1 MTGYRSNVTP
11 KEQNN
16 AINSNQ
22 ELTPLESALPTILD
36 SLHVVPGS
44 DVLPVS
50 SALGRVTT
58 KDLLAPISVPP
69 FDNSAMDGYAVCAA
83 DLTGSSTL
91 LPVKDRIP
99 AGGIGQKLSRGESA
113 RIFTGAPMPMGSDAV
128 VMQENCE
135 FVKPGESLIRILQSV
150 KAGENVRKVGNDI
163 CRGSC
168 LFRAGHRIKSTD
180 IGVLASL
187 GIENIEVKRK
197 LNVSL
202 LTTGNELQPPGDSLA
217 TGKIYDTN
225 MAMLS
230 SMLSELGCSVTAHHA
245 VADTFGET
253 LAVFEEA
260 AAESDCVISTGG
272 VSVGE
277 EDHVRDVVNS
287 LGAIDLWKLALK
299 PGKPFAF
306 GRIGG
311 DDFLPKIFFGLP
323 GNPVSAFV
331 TFGLIVRPSLFVMMG
346 CKPKAPVSFKVA
358 ADFERIDILGR
369 EEYLRARLDSSSEG
383 AIARPLKNQSSG
395 VAVSLSEADGFIV
408 VPSLTKVNYG
418 DYLSFIPMSEFLY

>member
-1 MTGYRSNVTP
+1 MTSNERKNVTS
-11 KEQNN
+11 
-16 AINSNQ
+16 SNQ
-22 ELTPLESALPTILD
+22 GLTPLELALPSILS
-36 SLHVVPGS
+36 SLHVISGA
-44 DVLPVS
+44 DTLPLR
-50 SALGRVTT
+50 SALGRVITQ
-58 KDLLAPISVPP
+58 DILAPISVPP

-83 DLTGSSTL
+83 DLEGSGTL
-91 LPVKDRIP
+91 LSVKSRIP
-99 AGGIGQKLSRGESA
+99 AGAIGQKLLRGESA
-113 RIFTGAPMPMGSDAV
+113 RIFTGARMPLGSDAV

-135 FVKPGESLIRILQSV
+135 FVNLRESLIRILQPV
-150 KAGENVRKVGNDI
+150 KAGENVRKQGNDI
-163 CRGSC
+163 LRGSC

-180 IGVLASL
+180 VGVLASL

-202 LTTGNELQPPGDSLA
+202 LTTGNELQSPGDSLA
-217 TGKIYDTN
+217 PGKIYDTN
-225 MAMLS
+225 IAMLS
-230 SMLSELGCSVTAHHA
+230 SMLSELGCLVTAHHA

-253 LAVFEEA
+253 LEVFKKA

-277 EDHVRDVVNS
+277 EDHVREVVNS

-306 GRIGG
+306 GRIGS
-311 DDFLPKIFFGLP
+311 DERLPKFFFGLP

-346 CKPKAPVSFKVA
+346 CKPRAPLSFKVS
-358 ADFERIDILGR
+358 ADFERIDLSER
-369 EEYLRARLDSSSEG
+369 EEYLRSRLDSSSEG
-383 AIARPLKNQSSG
+383 VIARPLRNQSSG

-408 VPSLTKVNYG
+408 VPSFTKVNYG
-418 DYLSFIPMSEFLY
+418 DCLRFIPMSEFLY

>member
-1 MTGYRSNVTP
+1 MTP
-11 KEQNN
+11 KERKN
-16 AINSNQ
+16 ITGSNQ
-22 ELTPLESALPTILD
+22 GLIPLKSALLSITN

-44 DVLPVS
+44 DVLPLS
-50 SALGRVTT
+50 AALGRVTT
-58 KDLLAPISVPP
+58 HDVLAPISVPP
-69 FDNSAMDGYAVCAA
+69 FDNSAMDGYAVFAA
-83 DLTGSSTL
+83 DLIGSNTL

-99 AGGIGQKLSRGESA
+99 AGAIGQKLSRGESA
-113 RIFTGAPMPMGSDAV
+113 RIFTGARMPSGPDAV

-135 FVKPGESLIRILQSV
+135 SVDHKESLIRVLQPV
-150 KAGENVRKVGNDI
+150 KAGENVRKLGNDI
-163 CRGSC
+163 CKGSC

-202 LTTGNELQPPGDSLA
+202 LTTGDELQSPGESLA
-217 TGKIYDTN
+217 PGRIYDTN
-225 MAMLS
+225 IAMLS

-245 VADTFGET
+245 VADTFNET
-253 LAVFEEA
+253 LRVFEEA

-277 EDHVRDVVNS
+277 EDHVRNVVDS
-287 LGAIDLWKLALK
+287 LGVIDLWKLALK

-306 GRIGG
+306 GRIGSDG
-311 DDFLPKIFFGLP
+311 FSPKFFFGLP

-346 CKPKAPVSFKVA
+346 CKPKAPISFKVDT
-358 ADFERIDILGR
+358 DFERTDISER
-369 EEYLRARLDSSSEG
+369 EEYLRSRLDFSAE
-383 AIARPLKNQSSG
+383 AVTACPLKNQSSG

-408 VPSLTKVNYG
+408 VPSFTKVNYG
-418 DYLSFIPMSEFLY
+418 DRLRFIPMSEFLY